1 MDYKSKG
8 ATYLDK
14 LCHKLYD
21 EPKGNGI
28 KVSGECQRCG
38 GHLSV
43 YYCEERLY
51 LIVCEG
57 CGTVVLTKACSPQ
70 IAANLTIVEKDANA
84 QNLRVSKIIA
94 RAEAAEKDLAECREK
109 NAGLALALLTEQP
122 PNSDCLGDQEWQAV
136 RNRVREAEARAEKA
150 ERERDAAVKKYE
162 AEKEDFLDYALSGTQ
177 NAAPFCRN
185 RHPDCVDKRGWC
197 IPVKCHGFSRD
208 KED

>member
-28 KVSGECQRCG
+28 KVSGECHRCG
-38 GHLSV
+38 GPLSA

-51 LIVCEG
+51 LIACEE

-94 RAEAAEKDLAECREK
+94 RAEAAEKRVEELEK
-109 NAGLALALLTEQP
+109 SLSEAAQVVKTI
-122 PNSDCLGDQEWQAV
+122 QESTITFYE
-136 RNRVREAEARAEKA
+136 RRAEKA
-150 ERERDAAVKKYE
+150 ERELKAYKEMIYKERPCFFCAKYTDSWNPDRIRCDRST
-162 AEKEDFLDYALSGTQ
+162 KEYRPDFKL
-177 NAAPFCRN
+177 REM
-185 RHPDCVDKRGWC
+185 
-197 IPVKCHGFSRD
+197 
-208 KED
+208 KEE

>member
-28 KVSGECQRCG
+28 KVSGECHRCG
-38 GHLSV
+38 GPLSA

-51 LIVCEG
+51 LIACEE
-57 CGTVVLTKACSPQ
+57 CSTVVLTKACSPQ

-94 RAEAAEKDLAECREK
+94 RAEAAEKRVEELEK
-109 NAGLALALLTEQP
+109 SL
-122 PNSDCLGDQEWQAV
+122 SDAAQVVKTMQESTIPFYE
-136 RNRVREAEARAEKA
+136 RRAEKA
-150 ERERDAAVKKYE
+150 QRERDAAVRHLSSLEVCGYCKNGQCTRRGGTKE
-162 AEKEDFLDYALSGTQ
+162 CKFEWVGSKED
-177 NAAPFCRN
+177 
-185 RHPDCVDKRGWC
+185 
-197 IPVKCHGFSRD
+197 
-208 KED
+208 

>member
-28 KVSGECQRCG
+28 KVSGECHRCG
-38 GHLSV
+38 GPLSA

-51 LIVCEG
+51 LIACEE

-94 RAEAAEKDLAECREK
+94 RAEAAEKRVEELEK
-109 NAGLALALLTEQP
+109 SL
-122 PNSDCLGDQEWQAV
+122 SDAAQVVKTMQERTIPYY
-136 RNRVREAEARAEKA
+136 RNRAEAAEKEAEWKNKVIEAAERRFVEAEARAEKA
-150 ERERDAAVKKYE
+150 ERERDAAVRNLSSLEVCGYCKNGQCTRRGGTKE
-162 AEKEDFLDYALSGTQ
+162 CKFEWVGSKED
-177 NAAPFCRN
+177 
-185 RHPDCVDKRGWC
+185 
-197 IPVKCHGFSRD
+197 
-208 KED
+208 